1 MRIAFDGDAVLF
13 GEESER
19 IFRAE
24 GLEAFQEN
32 ERVWSAEPMNAGP
45 FRAFLEALG
54 RIQAQFPEE
63 GSPIRTALVTA
74 RGAPA
79 HRRVITT
86 LRSWKV
92 RIDETFFLG
101 GVEKADVLR
110 ALRPHI
116 FFDDQ
121 MPHLELAA
129 EAIPSAHVMTSEQLQ
144 LLPTDALPPAEKRR
158 RARGR
163 TGGMPAVKPPDAP
176 APGHAEADAQRARLA
191 ADASAASPG
200 SAPSRATRRRA
211 SGSGAR

>member
-1 MRIAFDGDAVLF
+1 
-13 GEESER
+13 
-19 IFRAE
+19 
-24 GLEAFQEN
+24 
-32 ERVWSAEPMNAGP
+32 MNAGP

-79 HRRVITT
+79 HRRVINT
-86 LRSWKV
+86 LRSWQV

-121 MPHLELAA
+121 MRHLELAA
-129 EAIPSAHVMTSEQLQ
+129 EAVPSAHVMTSEQLQ
-144 LLPTDALPPAEKRR
+144 LLPAEALPPREKPRR
-158 RARGR
+158 
-163 TGGMPAVKPPDAP
+163 
-176 APGHAEADAQRARLA
+176 
-191 ADASAASPG
+191 
-200 SAPSRATRRRA
+200 TRRRA
-211 SGSGAR
+211 TTEPAVAAPSPRADSGESSRRRERLARSERAVPAEPPAKPARRRRSKAVP